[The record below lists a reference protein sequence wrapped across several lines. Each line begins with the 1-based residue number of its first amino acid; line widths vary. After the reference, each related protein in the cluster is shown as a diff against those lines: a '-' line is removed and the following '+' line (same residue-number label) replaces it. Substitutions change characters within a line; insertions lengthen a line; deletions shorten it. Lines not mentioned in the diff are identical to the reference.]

1 VNVDHQNGP
10 ALPGLQSRGVAPDP
24 GQAEVSQMRLAGID
38 GGMPG
43 SGGERATEVRN
54 MREPERT
61 HVLLESM
68 LRRREGLAVG
78 EGLVRFAVI
87 EDRRFALPYRVVVL
101 DETGQP
107 FMVVTGSM
115 RGNKAAAEKILR
127 QIEECPL
134 CRANAAK
141 GDHPG
146 HGGNSA
152 FCETKLPHCGCATCR
167 GDE

>member
-1 VNVDHQNGP
+1 MNAAAAQ
-10 ALPGLQSRGVAPDP
+10 
-24 GQAEVSQMRLAGID
+24 
-38 GGMPG
+38 
-43 SGGERATEVRN
+43 
-54 MREPERT
+54 
-61 HVLLESM
+61 
-68 LRRREGLAVG
+68 
-78 EGLVRFAVI
+78 FAVI
-87 EDRRFALPYRVVVL
+87 EDRRFALPWRVVVL

-152 FCETKLPHCGCATCR
+152 FCETKLPHCSCATCR
-167 GDE
+167 GEE